1 MFMLSRILWAGLE
14 VVSVVVHHVVGSVP
28 VAHHVHVVSPGGV
41 TVGLV
46 PGISLGLGL
55 SRSLVIEGSVLSVAG
70 PVVHVIVHVVVHV
83 VVVHGPVVS
92 KVGVAVGSVESLSLR
107 LGLSLSLVEGLVPVS
122 LMTVH
127 VVHLPVF
134 FNPVAGPVPEH
145 VVHVVA
151 VHHVVAPVV
160 GVAVGAV
167 PGISLSLGS
176 CQGSETD
183 HDGDLDHSSSIALN

>member
-1 MFMLSRILWAGLE
+1 MT
-14 VVSVVVHHVVGSVP
+14 VH
-28 VAHHVHVVSPGGV
+28 
-41 TVGLV
+41 
-46 PGISLGLGL
+46 
-55 SRSLVIEGSVLSVAG
+55 
-70 PVVHVIVHVVVHV
+70 
-83 VVVHGPVVS
+83 VVHGPVVS

-127 VVHLPVF
+127 VVHLPVSLAV
-134 FNPVAGPVPEH
+134 PGHVPEH
-145 VVHVVA
+145 VVHVVSI
-151 VHHVVAPVV
+151 HHVVAPVV

-183 HDGDLDHSSSIALN
+183 HDGDLDHSSSFAEK

>member
-1 MFMLSRILWAGLE
+1 MT
-14 VVSVVVHHVVGSVP
+14 
-28 VAHHVHVVSPGGV
+28 VHVVHLPVSLAVSGHV
-41 TVGLV
+41 VLVLVHVLLV
-46 PGISLGLGL
+46 P
-55 SRSLVIEGSVLSVAG
+55 
-70 PVVHVIVHVVVHV
+70 HVGVVHV

-92 KVGVAVGSVESLSLR
+92 PVGVAVGSVESLSLG
-107 LGLSLSLVEGLVPVS
+107 LGLGLSLVEGLVPVT

-127 VVHLPVF
+127 VVHLPVSLA
-134 FNPVAGPVPEH
+134 VSGPVPEH

-151 VHHVVAPVV
+151 IHHVVALVV

-183 HDGDLDHSSSIALN
+183 HDGD

>member
-1 MFMLSRILWAGLE
+1 MLSRILWAGLE

-28 VAHHVHVVSPGGV
+28 VAHHVVSVHHVHVVSPGGV

-92 KVGVAVGSVESLSLR
+92 EVGVAVGSVESLSLS
-107 LGLSLSLVEGLVPVS
+107 LGLGLGLSLVEGLVPVT

-127 VVHLPVF
+127 VVHLPVSLA
-134 FNPVAGPVPEH
+134 VSGAVPEH
-145 VVHVVA
+145 VVHIVA
-151 VHHVVAPVV
+151 IHHVVAPVV
-160 GVAVGAV
+160 GVAVGTV

-176 CQGSETD
+176 CEGSETD
-183 HDGDLDHSSSIALN
+183 HDGDLD